1 VNDIT
6 TLFPDK
12 YELDSKE
19 YFITKI
25 QSLIPEEISS
35 TLLQFQ
41 DKYTNLLVEKSN
53 LDFLSLAE

>member
-41 DKYTNLLVEKSN
+41 DKYTNLLLEKSN